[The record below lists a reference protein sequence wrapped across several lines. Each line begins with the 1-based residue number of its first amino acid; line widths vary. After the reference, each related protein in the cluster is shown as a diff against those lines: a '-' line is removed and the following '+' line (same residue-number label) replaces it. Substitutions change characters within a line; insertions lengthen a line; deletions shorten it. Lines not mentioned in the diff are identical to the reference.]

1 VSASS
6 FMVRH
11 PSKKL
16 EAKDLKKLLALGM
29 LGLLMAFAVALG
41 TSATF
46 KDYRAQRSVHVDVV
60 ADDVELIDLHPGQPY
75 AYINDRGMLV
85 IDFSVDNPNWPGY
98 NTSDY
103 YIPNWTGGLGI
114 SPQSRYNFD
123 HVFYVSNHLW
133 EQVPIVVEVISSD
146 PGTFSFYDSTEN
158 MYVTGTNSTKATS
171 SDTAAGDVC
180 FILQPGEEL
189 GVGMEISG
197 HGKVPP
203 YDFYGN
209 VTIKAWPLG
218 EEPIQCGG
226 G

>member
-146 PGTFSFYDSTEN
+146 PGTFSFYDSTGN